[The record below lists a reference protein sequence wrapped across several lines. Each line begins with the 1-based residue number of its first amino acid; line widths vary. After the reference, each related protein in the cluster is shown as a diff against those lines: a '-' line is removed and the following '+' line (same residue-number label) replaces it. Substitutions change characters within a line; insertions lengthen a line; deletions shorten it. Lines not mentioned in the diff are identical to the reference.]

1 MKSVTRNLRIDNAK
15 GILIILVVIGHFL
28 LPDTSTRF
36 TTNTLYLIYTFHMPC
51 FIFLSGY
58 LAKGVYR
65 GKGTFRWDR
74 LFKLIWLYFLFKIG
88 VHITEGLLEGSIGLS
103 INFFHE
109 SGAPWYLLALA
120 LWYLFIPFFCPP
132 NPRPSRKWFTMA
144 LILFIGLAGG
154 YAGKLND
161 FLSLDRV
168 LAFAPF
174 FYAGCY
180 FSERSMEQLG
190 NKKLRTILVAAALLI
205 AAVIFFGTYDF
216 FGKYTLAVYGAMYD
230 RFAPELYP
238 FCWLIRLAVYLLAAA
253 MSFGLLAAMPNRRLP
268 LLTTLG
274 ERTLSVYVLHRLIR
288 DLVQYFGFYSVY
300 NVHSK
305 LQVMALMAGCVVL
318 AALLASKP
326 VYMAFE
332 WLAALPFSL
341 VSRLSH
347 RGKRPQP

>member
-1 MKSVTRNLRIDNAK
+1 MKSSARNLRIDNAK

-58 LAKGVYR
+58 LAKGVYPQ
-65 GKGTFRWDR
+65 KGTFRWDR
-74 LFKLIWLYFLFKIG
+74 LFKLLWLYFLFKIG
-88 VHITEGLLEGSIGLS
+88 VHITEGLLEGSIGMK

-120 LWYLFIPFFCPP
+120 IWYLFIPLFYPP
-132 NPRPSRKWFTMA
+132 NSRPSRKWVAMA
-144 LILFIGLAGG
+144 VVLFVGLAGG
-154 YAGKLND
+154 YAGKLRD
-161 FLSLDRV
+161 FLSMDRV
-168 LAFAPF
+168 LAFTPF

-180 FSERSMEQLG
+180 FSERTMEQLG
-190 NKKLRTILVAAALLI
+190 SGRWRTILLVSALFS
-205 AAVIFFGTYDF
+205 ASVVFFGTYDF
-216 FGKYTLAVYGAMYD
+216 FEKYRRAVYGAMYY

-238 FCWLIRLAVYLLAAA
+238 FCWLIRLVVYLLAASL
-253 MSFGLLAAMPNRRLP
+253 SFGLLAAMPNRRLP

-288 DLVQYFGFYSVY
+288 DLFQYFGFYDVY

-305 LQVMALMAGCVVL
+305 LQVLALMAGCVVL
-318 AALLASKP
+318 AAVLASKP
-326 VYMAFE
+326 VCLAFE
-332 WLAALPFSL
+332 WLTELPFAL
-341 VSRLSH
+341 AARLH
-347 RGKRPQP
+347 PEKF